1 METAREVLKRVI
13 TSTRKKASEAKC
25 FLKFVKRS
33 VTKYERLITK
43 EPTSGTSVVSGTSLV
58 ISGSGGLCSGTRAPY
73 FLDAILRLRSIQPSL
88 SLHCLG
94 LLVHAEELCRFAFDV
109 AETENKVPFE
119 LFLQR
124 IPSTAHFRCFMSSG
138 NRGGGKLVAPRIH
151 SLTGRWS
158 KIYVYPLPLTA
169 AWQIFEPTKS
179 FDERSSRAQY
189 EYCIVWTMVTWWL
202 LKWYSLFTG
211 LHNLNWL
218 FKRLRKEFLHQA
230 FHAST

>member
-1 METAREVLKRVI
+1 MLLEICQTFSYQIRKVNNQGTHLRHIRGIWHVPCNIRIRWSMLRNK
-13 TSTRKKASEAKC
+13 STVFPRCHSP
-25 FLKFVKRS
+25 S
-33 VTKYERLITK
+33 
-43 EPTSGTSVVSGTSLV
+43 
-58 ISGSGGLCSGTRAPY
+58 
-73 FLDAILRLRSIQPSL
+73 SIQPSL